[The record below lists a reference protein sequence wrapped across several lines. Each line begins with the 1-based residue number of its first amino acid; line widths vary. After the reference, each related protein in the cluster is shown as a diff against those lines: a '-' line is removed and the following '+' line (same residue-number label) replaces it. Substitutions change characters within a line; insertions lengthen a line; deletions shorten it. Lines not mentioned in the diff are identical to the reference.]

1 MADIRATGL
10 VGKALQTI
18 GVIVLLVGSLWL
30 VTHTI
35 QREKYLTYLETRLK
49 FQLNCGAQKQGL
61 DL

>member
-1 MADIRATGL
+1 MADIRNVGL

-35 QREKYLTYLETRLK
+35 QREKYLTYLETGLK